1 MITPGTDDRIEVV
14 GGVDTD
20 LDGHPDTLLLPDHPE
35 LLLAVDLDRDT
46 LADVVLEVGPDA
58 VVRRFPLTPG
68 STDPLA
74 DACYPD
80 DLDDAP
86 DAW

>member
-1 MITPGTDDRIEVV
+1 MISSGTDDRIEVA
-14 GGVDTD
+14 GGTDTD
-20 LDGHPDTLLLPDHPE
+20 LDGRPDTLLVPDRPE

-46 LADVVLEVGPDA
+46 LADVVLEVGSDA

-74 DACYPD
+74 DACYAADHLD
-80 DLDDAP
+80 DLDE
-86 DAW
+86 W